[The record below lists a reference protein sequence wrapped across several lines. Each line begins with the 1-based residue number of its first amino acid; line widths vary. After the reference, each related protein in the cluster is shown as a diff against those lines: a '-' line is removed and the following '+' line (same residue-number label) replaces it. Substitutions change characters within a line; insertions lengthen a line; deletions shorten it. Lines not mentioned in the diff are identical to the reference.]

1 MPSPRHAARK
11 LTAHQAWGQD
21 SFAIHSDSLLEFE
34 LMHLGLGN
42 VTIHSKSLLGMS
54 LRNLHG
60 MQQLNVFAPALRVLN
75 VADCFAK
82 RSTYNQPVANI
93 CAPELTSLNWNE
105 AYDPSSTLF
114 GNIPKL
120 RWLGTY
126 QFLVY
131 G

>member
-1 MPSPRHAARK
+1 
-11 LTAHQAWGQD
+11 
-21 SFAIHSDSLLEFE
+21 
-34 LMHLGLGN
+34 
-42 VTIHSKSLLGMS
+42 
-54 LRNLHG
+54 

-114 GNIPKL
+114 GNIPNL

-131 G
+131 GEDDCAHELPNSYCLRLLQRFQLIQNL